1 MKTNQAETSLPGNN
15 RRPLPPNES
24 SAYLAA
30 TWPSFWEEPIFTHGR
45 RVSPDAPRRKSLD
58 AAAKM
63 FCDDECSAI
72 GWRGWSMVRLGL
84 DWKILMSL
92 VRLQWMWVSW
102 MEEWITV
109 KWILMESISCMMYE
123 TFNSY
128 KRKWIKYFFI
138 TVKFTLR
145 TGYIGKI
152 IKRLNAILLRREML
166 WVKIVLFFYF
176 SFVLLYQ
183 MYLCM

>member
-1 MKTNQAETSLPGNN
+1 
-15 RRPLPPNES
+15 
-24 SAYLAA
+24 
-30 TWPSFWEEPIFTHGR
+30 
-45 RVSPDAPRRKSLD
+45 
-58 AAAKM
+58 
-63 FCDDECSAI
+63 
-72 GWRGWSMVRLGL
+72 
-84 DWKILMSL
+84 
-92 VRLQWMWVSW
+92 
-102 MEEWITV
+102 
-109 KWILMESISCMMYE
+109 MESISCMMYE

-145 TGYIGKI
+145 TDYIGKI